1 MKFFFLFL
9 IALIPIKIQ
18 AISAS
23 SYIVMDANSK
33 RVLEGSNI
41 HSSKLIASTTK
52 ILTAIIALEKGN
64 LDDIVTVSKEVLK
77 STGSNIYVEIGEE
90 ITLEDLIYGL
100 LLRSGN
106 DAAIEIA
113 NHLSGSMEEFAKL
126 MNEYAKKIGM
136 ENTIFINSSGL
147 EDNTGNGNKST
158 AYDMALLMS
167 YAIKNDKFVEISGTK
182 KKIVK
187 TNYKTYEWYNKN
199 KLLNS
204 YKYTIAGKTGYTKK
218 ALRTLVTAA
227 KKDDEELIVVTLNN
241 PNDFSDHKELYEKN
255 FKKYNNIK
263 LIDKDNFY
271 VEDNIFYD
279 NLYINNDIKVLL
291 TSEEEEKITINYE
304 IKKLDTYKDGDA
316 VGEVVVKLGEEVIAR
331 ENIYAKKEEIKEKSF
346 WQKLIDFLIFWK

>member
-1 MKFFFLFL
+1 
-9 IALIPIKIQ
+9 
-18 AISAS
+18 
-23 SYIVMDANSK
+23 
-33 RVLEGSNI
+33 
-41 HSSKLIASTTK
+41 
-52 ILTAIIALEKGN
+52 
-64 LDDIVTVSKEVLK
+64 
-77 STGSNIYVEIGEE
+77 
-90 ITLEDLIYGL
+90 
-100 LLRSGN
+100 
-106 DAAIEIA
+106 
-113 NHLSGSMEEFAKL
+113 MEEFAKL

-227 KKDDEELIVVTLNN
+227 KKDDEELIVVTLNDS
-241 PNDFSDHKELYEKN
+241 NDFSDHKELYEKN

-304 IKKLDTYKDGDA
+304 IKKLDTYKDGDV

>member
-1 MKFFFLFL
+1 MKKFLFL
-9 IALIPIKIQ
+9 ILIIIPFKVC

-23 SYIVMDANSK
+23 SYIVMDANSN

-41 HSSKLIASTTK
+41 NNERLIASTTK
-52 ILTAIIALEKGN
+52 IMTAIIAIEKGN
-64 LDDIVTVSKEVLK
+64 LNDIVKVSKDVLK
-77 STGSNIYVEIGEE
+77 STGSNIYIEIGEE

-113 NHLSGSMEEFAKL
+113 NHIAGSMEEFAKL
-126 MNEYAKKIGM
+126 MNEYAKNIGM

-147 EDNTGNGNKST
+147 EDETGNGNTST

-167 YAIKNDKFVEISGTK
+167 YTIKNDKFVEISETNK
-182 KKIVK
+182 KVVK

-227 KKDDEELIVVTLNN
+227 TKDDKELIVVTLND
-241 PNDFSDHKELYEKN
+241 PNDFSNHEALYEKN
-255 FKKYNNIK
+255 FNKYNNVVLVK
-263 LIDKDNFY
+263 KDNF
-271 VEDNIFYD
+271 EIKDNIYYD
-279 NLYINNDIKVLL
+279 ELYIEEDIEILL
-291 TSEEEEKITINYE
+291 TKEEEEKVSINYE
-304 IKKLDTYKDGDA
+304 IKKLDNYETGSE
-316 VGEVVVKLGEEVIAR
+316 VGEAIIKIGDEVITTKK
-331 ENIYAKKEEIKEKSF
+331 IFAKRYEDITKGF
-346 WQKLIDFLIFWK
+346 WSKLVDFLMFWK

>member
-1 MKFFFLFL
+1 MKFFFPFL
-9 IALIPIKIQ
+9 IALIPFKIQ

-41 HSSKLIASTTK
+41 HSNKLIASTTK

-77 STGSNIYVEIGEE
+77 STGSNIYIEIGEE
-90 ITLEDLIYGL
+90 IKLEDLIYGL

-227 KKDDEELIVVTLNN
+227 KKDDEELIVVTLNDS
-241 PNDFSDHKELYEKN
+241 NDFSDHKELYEKN

-263 LIDKDNFY
+263 LIDKDNFH

-304 IKKLDTYKDGDA
+304 IKKLDTYKDGDV

>member
-41 HSSKLIASTTK
+41 HTSRLIASTTK

-77 STGSNIYVEIGEE
+77 STGSNIYIEIGEE
-90 ITLEDLIYGL
+90 IKLEDLIYGL

-113 NHLSGSMEEFAKL
+113 RHIAGSMEDFVKL

-147 EDNTGNGNKST
+147 EDNTGNGNKS
-158 AYDMALLMS
+158 MS

-227 KKDDEELIVVTLNN
+227 KKDDEELIIVTLKDA
-241 PNDFSDHKELYEKN
+241 NDFSDHKELYEKN